1 MPEKSNFAISQ
12 SLGVVNVSPNAVAMV
27 AGIAA
32 MQCFGVVGMASRNIH
47 DGISELLTGKDNL
60 TKGIEIV
67 IEEETVAV
75 DLYIIVE
82 YGVRIKEVA
91 RNVIQNVKYAIETQ
105 LGLQISYVNV
115 IVQGVRT
122 GNSKTVS

>member
-1 MPEKSNFAISQ
+1 MSEDSLTSNR
-12 SLGVVNVSPNAVAMV
+12 SLGAVNIAPSAVATV

-32 MQCFGVVGMASRNIH
+32 MQCFGVVGMASRTIQ
-47 DGISELLTGKDNL
+47 DGISELLAGKDNL
-60 TKGIEIV
+60 TKGIEVIV
-67 IEEETVAV
+67 ADDSIAV

-91 RNVIQNVKYAIETQ
+91 HNVIENVKYAIETQ
-105 LGLQISYVNV
+105 LGLSISKVNV

-122 GNSKTVS
+122 NKQ

>member
-1 MPEKSNFAISQ
+1 VAEKSNSGT
-12 SLGVVNVSPNAVAMV
+12 LGSINISPNAIAMV

-32 MQCFGVVGMASRNIH
+32 LQCFGVVGMASRTIQ

-60 TKGIEIV
+60 SKGIEVDIDGERV
-67 IEEETVAV
+67 TV

-91 RNVIQNVKYAIETQ
+91 YNVIENVKYAIENQ
-105 LGLQISYVNV
+105 LGLKILKVNV
-115 IVQGVRT
+115 IVQGVRIDK
-122 GNSKTVS
+122 NKS

>member
-1 MPEKSNFAISQ
+1 VPEMSNSVINQ
-12 SLGVVNVSPNAVAMV
+12 SLGVVNISPNAIAMV

-32 MQCFGVVGMASRNIH
+32 MQCFGIVGMASHNIQ

-60 TKGIEIV
+60 MKGIEII
-67 IEEETVAV
+67 IEEDVVTV

-91 RNVIQNVKYAIETQ
+91 RNVIQNVKYAIENQ
-105 LGLQISYVNV
+105 LGLQIALVNV

-122 GNSKTVS
+122 SEK

>member
-1 MPEKSNFAISQ
+1 VPEMSNSGINQ
-12 SLGVVNVSPNAVAMV
+12 SLGVINISPNAISMV

-32 MQCFGVVGMASRNIH
+32 MQCFGVVGMASHNIQ

-60 TKGIEIV
+60 SKGIEIV
-67 IEEETVAV
+67 IEEDSIIV

-91 RNVIQNVKYAIETQ
+91 RNVIQNVKYAIENQ
-105 LGLQISYVNV
+105 LGLQISEINV

-122 GNSKTVS
+122 NKN